1 MEIKVDRSQKE
12 KAVEDFK
19 NIFNEAEAVIVTHYE
34 GINADSI
41 NEFRSK
47 TRSSEVTFKV
57 TKNRLIKIAIEDTP
71 YKNISEL
78 FSGPTAITF
87 SKDVVAAAKVTT
99 NFAKEND
106 NLVVIGGALKDKVL
120 DLDGIKN
127 LASLPSLSEIQAKI
141 IGLISAPARQIA
153 SVLATP
159 AKQMITVTK
168 AYDGAKELSSKEEKV
183 TSDGEVDNK

>member
-57 TKNRLIKIAIEDTP
+57 TKNRLIKIALEDTP

-87 SKDVVAAAKVTT
+87 SKDVVAAAKVTS

-120 DLDGIKN
+120 DLDGIKQ
-127 LASLPSLSEIQAKI
+127 LASLPSLSELQAKI
-141 IGLISAPARQIA
+141 VGLISAPARQIA

-159 AKQMITVTK
+159 AKQLITVTK
-168 AYDGAKELSSKEEKV
+168 AYDGVKEVPSKEEIV

>member
-1 MEIKVDRSQKE
+1 MPTI
-12 KAVEDFK
+12 
-19 NIFNEAEAVIVTHYE
+19 I
-34 GINADSI
+34 
-41 NEFRSK
+41 
-47 TRSSEVTFKV
+47 SSYACDK
-57 TKNRLIKIAIEDTP
+57 P
-71 YKNISEL
+71 NISEL

-87 SKDVVAAAKVTT
+87 SKDIVAAAKVTT

-159 AKQMITVTK
+159 AKQLITVTK
-168 AYDGAKELSSKEEKV
+168 AYDGVKEVPSKEEIV

>member
-57 TKNRLIKIAIEDTP
+57 TKNRLIKIALEDTP

-87 SKDVVAAAKVTT
+87 SKDVVAAAKVTS

-120 DLDGIKN
+120 DLDGIKQ
-127 LASLPSLSEIQAKI
+127 LASLPSLSELQAKI

-159 AKQMITVTK
+159 AKQVITVTK
-168 AYDGAKELSSKEEKV
+168 AYDGAKEVPSKEEIV

>member
-57 TKNRLIKIAIEDTP
+57 TKNRLIKIALEGTP

-87 SKDVVAAAKVTT
+87 SKDVVAAAKVTS

-120 DLDGIKN
+120 DLDGIKK
-127 LASLPSLSEIQAKI
+127 LASLPSLSELQAKI

-159 AKQMITVTK
+159 AKQLITVTK
-168 AYDGAKELSSKEEKV
+168 AYDGVKEVPSKEEIV